1 MRDLQ
6 SMIRWRCCYTTYL
19 SGGDHDTDL
28 LDSLGKLIRLH
39 SAVVV
44 QVEVLESLEED
55 GLLVGGARGLLRQL
69 LLKRL
74 FEATRKKE
82 SIIQSQPLF
91 TKKKP
96 HHHSKS
102 EPIAVDRQVKEPS
115 RPA

>member
-1 MRDLQ
+1 M
-6 SMIRWRCCYTTYL
+6 

-28 LDSLGKLIRLH
+28 LDSLGELIRLH

-74 FEATRKKE
+74 FEAR
-82 SIIQSQPLF
+82 
-91 TKKKP
+91 
-96 HHHSKS
+96 
-102 EPIAVDRQVKEPS
+102 
-115 RPA
+115 